1 MPYIHRNPQ
10 NEIVGV
16 SRWPDGSSE
25 QLPYDDP
32 EVQAFMSPPSPPD
45 PAVELVTGIQAA
57 QAAGAA
63 AADLAGLQAAF
74 ADLCDALAGQQP
86 GQASQIAGKPK

>member
-10 NEIVGV
+10 NEITGLT
-16 SRWPDGSSE
+16 RWPNGSIE
-25 QLPYDDP
+25 QLPDDDP
-32 EVQAFMSPPSPPD
+32 EVVAFNNPPPPAD
-45 PAVELVTGIQAA
+45 PAAEIVAGIQAA
-57 QAAGAA
+57 QTAGAA
-63 AADLAGLQAAF
+63 AADLAELQAAF